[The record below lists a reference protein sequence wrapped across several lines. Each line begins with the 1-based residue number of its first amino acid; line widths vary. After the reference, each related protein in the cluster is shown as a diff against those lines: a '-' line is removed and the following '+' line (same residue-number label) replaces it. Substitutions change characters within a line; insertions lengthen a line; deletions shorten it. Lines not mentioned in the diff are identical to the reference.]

1 MSLFQIKA
9 HFQVTEPC
17 HGNAI
22 KKWQNVP
29 LCVLGSPEAKDQHF
43 TIRGN
48 FQHVWKP
55 HRSQNQNL
63 TQVAKSKSIACFQ

>member
-48 FQHVWKP
+48 F
-55 HRSQNQNL
+55 
-63 TQVAKSKSIACFQ
+63 